1 MVHLIAVAHL
11 LALFAFALSIPP
23 PILPTPAPPCLDD
36 LWVNEAHFEPYLSFP
51 LQSQGFANVSAG
63 TRVVVRGDIWY
74 LFGRNDEAPT
84 SACPSGVISV
94 NVRSSVDKGA
104 TWGPYT
110 AIAAP
115 DGIHSCMYAD
125 GSAIF
130 DEETVTWHYL
140 VQMLAVGG
148 KGGWTM
154 AHFSCNG
161 ASPLRQ
167 WLPNPHNPVVNNGQL
182 FAAICSGAAKHCRAG
197 MGDEGTP
204 EIVEK
209 FRGEFYV
216 TFHGYDYKRKEA
228 ARGVARTR
236 DFVSWNTTGG
246 DRGLSGDVMFS
257 AEDCQ
262 WNEVPWEG
270 KCIGSGQA
278 SILKS
283 RSGYM
288 YQVIEVAD
296 KELGCETG
304 WNTQW
309 WPLGLVRSKTYAPSP
324 TWEQMNERPFVGGPS
339 GGEPHVGCSIQYSSL
354 WIDADNT
361 TYFSFWDVS
370 FHAADPSQAFSR
382 WHVYRLVPGT
392 SSLPMAWPGPKQ
404 APPQPDCSTDASC
417 KATCAG
423 YASCPSDWEWY
434 CCADTLRCSGQHVCS
449 GTPGLQQCSC
459 GPKGRVGGGGPDI

>member
-1 MVHLIAVAHL
+1 
-11 LALFAFALSIPP
+11 
-23 PILPTPAPPCLDD
+23 
-36 LWVNEAHFEPYLSFP
+36 
-51 LQSQGFANVSAG
+51 
-63 TRVVVRGDIWY
+63 
-74 LFGRNDEAPT
+74 
-84 SACPSGVISV
+84 
-94 NVRSSVDKGA
+94 
-104 TWGPYT
+104 
-110 AIAAP
+110 
-115 DGIHSCMYAD
+115 
-125 GSAIF
+125 
-130 DEETVTWHYL
+130 
-140 VQMLAVGG
+140 
-148 KGGWTM
+148 M

-288 YQVIEVAD
+288 YQVKGDVELQQQQVATFVCIAYERNDAIQVIEVAD

-304 WNTQW
+304 WNTQVYIVAACS
-309 WPLGLVRSKTYAPSP
+309 LAPSLNLP
-324 TWEQMNERPFVGGPS
+324 QFPSVVTFRAS
-339 GGEPHVGCSIQYSSL
+339 GGL
-354 WIDADNT
+354 
-361 TYFSFWDVS
+361 
-370 FHAADPSQAFSR
+370 
-382 WHVYRLVPGT
+382 
-392 SSLPMAWPGPKQ
+392 
-404 APPQPDCSTDASC
+404 
-417 KATCAG
+417 
-423 YASCPSDWEWY
+423 
-434 CCADTLRCSGQHVCS
+434 
-449 GTPGLQQCSC
+449 
-459 GPKGRVGGGGPDI
+459 